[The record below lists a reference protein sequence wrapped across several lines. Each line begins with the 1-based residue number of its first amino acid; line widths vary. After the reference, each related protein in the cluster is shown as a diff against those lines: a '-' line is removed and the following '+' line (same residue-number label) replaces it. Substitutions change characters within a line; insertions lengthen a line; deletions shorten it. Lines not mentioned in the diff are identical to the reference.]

1 MDILNY
7 CMSGK
12 DKSYVFLNE
21 LKFEEFIYMSNYKY
35 GYDENVGLLIYYS
48 TPQSLSLLL

>member
-1 MDILNY
+1 
-7 CMSGK
+7 MSGK